1 MEFEE
6 ISKDLQETFLRLYK
20 ENLNICESIL
30 EDDRW
35 IYPIL
40 RINSAS
46 EPKLISMQS
55 QDNKADFDIMIKKVK
70 EILNSQSFDTA
81 SLSYSSSS
89 VLKNSDALVTY
100 LVDKSGVG
108 ALYFTAYHFKGLLKK
123 KVIFDKHLLG
133 AVIDNAL

>member
-70 EILNSQSFDTA
+70 EILKSQSFDTA

-108 ALYFTAYHFKGLLKK
+108 VLYFTAYHFKKLLKK